1 MLSQSESASSTQVRF
16 FYLRIVQQTLRRILK
31 DKLSGLNDIPP
42 FCNTQCLIGILL
54 HEHNRCT

>member
-1 MLSQSESASSTQVRF
+1 MLSQSEGASSSQIRF
-16 FYLRIVQQTLRRILK
+16 FYLRIIQQTFCHILK

-42 FCNTQCLIGILL
+42 FCNTQRLIGILL